1 MKINNAF
8 QNKRISANKFITLA
22 KTGAS
27 AQLNLLNLLHW
38 PIQVRQ
44 HKYIFKIYLPEQ
56 NRRVR
61 INKIFKFITLA
72 KTGSS
77 AQINLKNLIT
87 PIKTG
92 E

>member
-61 INKIFKFITLA
+61 TKILKFITQDT
-72 KTGSS
+72 TGAF
-77 AQINLKNLIT
+77 AQINFEN
-87 PIKTG
+87 
-92 E
+92 